1 MYKKGG
7 IDMGKVIAYINEK
20 GGVGKS
26 SVCFNVAWE
35 LALQEKKILMI
46 DMDGQRANL
55 TYICGIE
62 KEEGMLT
69 LYDVLSGGVDCKRAV
84 LIVEDNLHI
93 IPASADVASLDRENS
108 SLEDMKKVIAEMK
121 RYYDY
126 IFIDVS
132 PTPNR
137 GHALALA
144 AADGVI
150 IPMLPDITSLE
161 ANMGVIESIKLTQ
174 KEINPTLRVLGVV
187 FNKYTWRTVLS
198 SKVTD
203 TASKMAAAL
212 NSKVF
217 SAKIRN
223 AVNLSENVGSHTGIT
238 TYAPKSKSADDIRK
252 LCKEIEEVVHHD
264 K

>member
-1 MYKKGG
+1 
-7 IDMGKVIAYINEK
+7 MGKVIAFINEK

-26 SVCFNVAWE
+26 SVCFNVAW
-35 LALQEKKILMI
+35 ALSEQGRKVLMI
-46 DMDGQRANL
+46 DLDGQRANL

-62 KEEGMLT
+62 KVSNLLT
-69 LYDVLSGGVDCKRAV
+69 MYDVLTAKTEVKRSV
-84 LIVEDNLHI
+84 LVVEDNLHI
-93 IPASADVASLDRENS
+93 IPATADVVALDRNNAQ
-108 SLEDMKKVIAEMK
+108 LEDMKKAVNALK
-121 RYYDY
+121 NYYDY

-161 ANMGVIESIKLTQ
+161 ANVGVIESIRLTQ
-174 KEINPTLRVLGVV
+174 KEVNPGLAVYGIVLNKFTLRA
-187 FNKYTWRTVLS
+187 RLS
-198 SKVTD
+198 IQVTEM
-203 TASKMAAAL
+203 ANKMAKAL

-217 SAKIRN
+217 ATKIRQGISM
-223 AVNLSENVGSHTGIT
+223 SENVGQHIGIT
-238 TYAPKSKSADDIRK
+238 AYDPKGKCAEDIKK
-252 LCKEIEEVVHHD
+252 LCKEIEEVC

>member
-1 MYKKGG
+1 
-7 IDMGKVIAYINEK
+7 MGKVVAYINEK

-35 LALQEKKILMI
+35 LALQGKKVLMI
-46 DMDGQRANL
+46 DLDGQRANL

-62 KEEGMLT
+62 KRDGILT
-69 LYDVLSGGVDCKRAV
+69 MYDILKDGANPKKAV

-93 IPASADVASLDRENS
+93 IPATVEVAGLDNNNS
-108 SLEDMKKVIAEMK
+108 RLEDMNKVIDEL
-121 RYYDY
+121 RSFYEY

-137 GHALALA
+137 GHALALSS
-144 AADGVI
+144 ADGVI

-161 ANMGVIESIKLTQ
+161 ANMGVIESIRLAQ
-174 KEINPTLRVLGVV
+174 KNINPNLRVLGIV
-187 FNKYTWRTVLS
+187 FNKYTWRTLLS
-198 SKVTD
+198 SSVTK
-203 TASKMAAAL
+203 TAERMAGAL

-217 SAKIRN
+217 DTKIRQ
-223 AVNLSENVGSHTGIT
+223 AVTLSENVGKHMGVTS
-238 TYAPKSKSADDIRK
+238 YAPKSKSADDIRS
-252 LCKEIEEVVHHD
+252 LCKEIEGVLSNG